1 MSHAFKGRKAIRNS
15 FMKNESTVWCWA
27 GARINYHQT
36 PLPSPTIPHPQ
47 LLLPCTLPETPF
59 LLKTS
64 TSFLHTVHRTCK
76 TLIPKWPEAM
86 YLHMIQQLVP
96 SIEAFLSG
104 SLAARVPAVESYMLW
119 GMLVLVAFEICL
131 SSERAAADGACMG
144 VWCAR

>member
-1 MSHAFKGRKAIRNS
+1 MKAPYGVGQVPELTIIKRLFLHPLSHTLNS
-15 FMKNESTVWCWA
+15 F
-27 GARINYHQT
+27 YHVQ
-36 PLPSPTIPHPQ
+36 PP
-47 LLLPCTLPETPF
+47 LPETPF

-131 SSERAAADGACMG
+131 SSERAAADGACVG